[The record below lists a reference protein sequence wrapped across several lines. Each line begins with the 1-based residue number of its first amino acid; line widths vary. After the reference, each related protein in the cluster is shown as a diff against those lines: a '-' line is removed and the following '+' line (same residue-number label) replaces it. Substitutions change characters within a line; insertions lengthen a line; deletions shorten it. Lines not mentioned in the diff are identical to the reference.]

1 VSDFKAIA
9 GATSTLERLLRAK
22 LGIEVDTLHPPTEI
36 TATTPPLVGI
46 FLYRVEINPFL
57 VNLDWK
63 RTGST
68 QLAAPPCGLNLD
80 YLITP
85 YGPDL
90 IEIQRTLGEVI
101 RTFHDFPV
109 VDASDPLL
117 SPELAGMTEE
127 LRIVP
132 HPMALNDMIELWKS
146 FEKLSYRLAVTYQVS
161 VAVIDSTLS
170 RSVLPVQER
179 SLDLS
184 PLR

>member
-1 VSDFKAIA
+1 MSDFKAIS
-9 GATSTLERLLRAK
+9 GATKTLERLLVAK
-22 LGIEVDTLHPPTEI
+22 LGIAVETALPPTEI
-36 TATTPPLVGI
+36 TATTALVGI

-57 VNLDWK
+57 ANLDWK
-63 RTGST
+63 RASST
-68 QLAAPPCGLNLD
+68 QLAAPPCGLNMH

-90 IEIQRTLGEVI
+90 IEIQKTLGEVI

-109 VDASDPLL
+109 IDAADPLL

-132 HPMALNDMIELWKS
+132 HPLPLNDMFELWKS

-161 VAVIDSTLS
+161 VAVIDSTLT

-179 SLDLS
+179 NLELS
-184 PLR
+184 ALR

>member
-9 GATSTLERLLRAK
+9 GATKTLARLLNAK
-22 LGIEVDTLHPPTEI
+22 LGITVETLLPPTEI
-36 TATTPPLVGI
+36 TANTPLVGL

-57 VNLDWK
+57 ANLDWK
-63 RTGST
+63 RTSST
-68 QLAAPPCGLNLD
+68 QLAAPPCGLNMH

-85 YGPDL
+85 YGADL
-90 IEIQRTLGEVI
+90 IEIQRTLGEVV

-109 VDASDPLL
+109 IDAADPLL
-117 SPELAGMTEE
+117 DPELAGMTEE

-132 HPMALNDMIELWKS
+132 HPLPLNDMFELWKS
-146 FEKLSYRLAVTYQVS
+146 FEKLSYRLAVTYEVS
-161 VAVIDSTLS
+161 VAVIDSTLT